1 MKDKTIKGFA
11 FTLKNDYAFKLLLG
25 VEKNKEILQDFLEC
39 VLDLEK
45 SEIEELELLDT
56 ELKKEHAEDRTG
68 ILDIQVRLKNGML
81 IDIEMQLVWDS
92 SFAKRVLFYWSK
104 MYTRDFK
111 SGDHYSSLRKC
122 ISINI
127 IGEGYNLD
135 DGLHSEY
142 ILMNPSNQKE
152 FPRFMELHFLNLEKI
167 KGTVISN
174 EETKASRL
182 TNWLKFI
189 DTTSQK
195 ERDMLA
201 ATSPVLAILN
211 EQIGKINLS
220 PEEERL
226 YESRMKLRSDIV
238 SIQESSFNRGM
249 QKGRKEGIE
258 KGMEKGIERGAYAK
272 AIETAKKLLDMG
284 LQLENIAIATGLT
297 KEEIEKLK

>member
-1 MKDKTIKGFA
+1 MKDQTVKGYA

-39 VLDLEK
+39 VLDLDK
-45 SEIEELELLDT
+45 SEIAELELLDK
-56 ELKKEHAEDRTG
+56 ELKKEHIEDRAG

-81 IDIEMQLVWDS
+81 INIEMQLFWDA
-92 SFAKRVLFYWSK
+92 SFAARCLFYWSK

-122 ISINI
+122 ICINI
-127 IGEGYNLD
+127 IGKGYNLD
-135 DGLHSEY
+135 DELHSEY
-142 ILMNPSNQKE
+142 ILMNPKLSVE
-152 FPRFMELHFLNLEKI
+152 FPCFMELHFLNLEKL
-167 KGTVISN
+167 KGMVISN
-174 EETKASRL
+174 EGTKESRL

-211 EQIGKINLS
+211 EQVGKINLS

-238 SIQESSFNRGM
+238 SIQESSFNRG
-249 QKGRKEGIE
+249 IE
-258 KGMEKGIERGAYAK
+258 KGSYAK
-272 AIETAKKLLDMG
+272 AIETAKKCLNMNMSVETIIEL
-284 LQLENIAIATGLT
+284 TGLT
-297 KEEIEKLK
+297 QEEIDQLK

>member
-1 MKDKTIKGFA
+1 MKDKIEIT

-25 VEKNKEILQDFLEC
+25 VEKNKPILQDFLEC
-39 VLDLEK
+39 VLDLDP
-45 SEIEELELLDT
+45 SEIEELELLDK

-81 IDIEMQLVWDS
+81 IDIEMQLVWDAA
-92 SFAKRVLFYWSK
+92 FAERTLFYWSK

-111 SGDHYSSLRKC
+111 SGDQYSSLRKC

-127 IGEGYNLD
+127 IGKGFNLND
-135 DGLHSEY
+135 ELHSKYLVME
-142 ILMNPSNQKE
+142 PKTQVE
-152 FPRFMELHFLNLEKI
+152 FPNFMELHFLNLEKV
-167 KGTVISN
+167 KGTLISN
-174 EETKASRL
+174 EGTKENRL
-182 TNWLKFI
+182 VNWLKFI
-189 DTTSQK
+189 DATNQK

-211 EQIGKINLS
+211 EQVGKINLS

-238 SIQESSFNRGM
+238 SIQESSFNRGIK
-249 QKGRKEGIE
+249 QGIEQGIE
-258 KGMEKGIERGAYAK
+258 KGREEGREEGSHSK

-297 KEEIEKLK
+297 QDEIEQLK